1 MSEGDSTVID
11 AGAWV
16 LHAPRD
22 LSPDA
27 PIVCVPTVHPRGDQ
41 RVIRVAQAA
50 LDAGFRVAFIWPG
63 TGSPSEDA
71 RAAEVLLRPP
81 QSTRERLRLVT
92 TVDRRAREAEAD
104 VFHIHD
110 LYLLPFAARWARRR
124 GVPFVYDVHEHYGTY
139 YASRLRL
146 SGRLRDLTARLID
159 AVQRRWV
166 RANGGVDAVA
176 DEIAAPYREAGI
188 PVSVSP
194 NYPLTRGSTNI
205 PVPALSQRSTRAIHI
220 GTLSAPYGME
230 RLVKLA
236 AALRGEPDG
245 FGVDVV
251 GRFPNAQSRIDFE
264 EVVRRHGSPDNLR
277 VIPVVPAHEIPS
289 LLTQY
294 RVGLS
299 TIEAGGQNDIAI
311 PTKLYEYVRAGLAVV
326 GTDRGAQRRFLHE
339 HGVGFVS
346 DDDTALADATRDYLR
361 DDVALDEKARRAADD
376 AQEVLDWSRV
386 SEGIGDLLKEVHG
399 GAHEARP
406 ASRRLTGRRAS
417 ATRGSTSS

>member
-1 MSEGDSTVID
+1 MADSTLID
-11 AGAWV
+11 AGAWI
-16 LHAPRD
+16 LHAPAD
-22 LSPDA
+22 LSPTA
-27 PIVCVPTVHPRGDQ
+27 PVVCVPTVHPRGDQ

-63 TGSPSEDA
+63 TGRPSEDP
-71 RAAEVLLRPP
+71 RAAEILLPP
-81 QSTRERLRLVT
+81 PGSTTERLRLVS
-92 TVDRRAREAEAD
+92 TVDRRARVAEVD

-110 LYLLPFAARWARRR
+110 LYLLPFAARWARRS

-146 SGRLRDLTARLID
+146 TGRLRDRTARMID

-194 NYPLTRGSTNI
+194 NYPLVQGSALA
-205 PVPALSQRSTRAIHI
+205 PVSALSQRPRRAIHI

-236 AALRGEPDG
+236 AALQSEPGG

-251 GRFPNAQSRIDFE
+251 GRFPNAQSRNEFE
-264 EVVRRHGSPDNLR
+264 EIVRRHGSPGNLR
-277 VIPVVPAHEIPS
+277 VIPTVPAHEVSS
-289 LLTQY
+289 LLTEY
-294 RVGLS
+294 RIGLS

-311 PTKLYEYVRAGLAVV
+311 PTKLYEYVRAGVAIV
-326 GTDRGAQRRFLHE
+326 GTDRGAQRRFLSA

-346 DDDTALADATRDYLR
+346 DDDTALANAITDYLR
-361 DDVALDEKARRAADD
+361 DDAILDEKVRRAAQD
-376 AQEVLDWSRV
+376 AQEALDWSQV
-386 SEGIGDLLKEVHG
+386 SGGIGDLLKVVH
-399 GAHEARP
+399 ARAQAAGR
-406 ASRRLTGRRAS
+406 ASRGPAGRGAS
-417 ATRGSTSS
+417 ATNGPAAS